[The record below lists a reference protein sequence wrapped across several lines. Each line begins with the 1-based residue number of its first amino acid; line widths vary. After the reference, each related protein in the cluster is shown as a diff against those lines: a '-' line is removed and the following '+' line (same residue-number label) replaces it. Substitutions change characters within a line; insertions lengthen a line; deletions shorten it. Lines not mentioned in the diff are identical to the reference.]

1 MVKGISKHIVIVKN
15 PDKKNF
21 EQAIFVVRGDIF
33 RKSENRR
40 VKSWLRRAAAEIILN
55 RWSENQRTEITA

>member
-33 RKSENRR
+33 RKSG
-40 VKSWLRRAAAEIILN
+40 KSE
-55 RWSENQRTEITA
+55 S